1 MSLAANLLAMAV
13 ILAALAILLAGL
25 KALEQRGRLHPESLR
40 KGVHV
45 GMGLV
50 VLPLPW
56 VFDRAWPVIVLAIL
70 ACAAMVATRSIRS
83 LRGGIG
89 TVLSGVGRDSL
100 GEIYFPIAITVL
112 FVLGRADWLL
122 YVVPVL
128 MLTLADAVA
137 ALVGVRYGQMHYQ
150 TSDGIKSL
158 EGSLAFFLVAFFSAH
173 LPLLLLTDTGRAEAV
188 LIATI
193 LALLVMML
201 EFTAWHGLDNLFIPL
216 GAHAFLRLYL
226 GADTELLVFHLVV
239 ALLLMAFAMAW
250 RRRSKLDDAA
260 LIGGALFGYAAS
272 TLGGWLWLL
281 GPLVHF
287 LTLSLAWPR
296 SRSTED
302 RPHTAYAI
310 LTATAAGLFWLFA
323 YSVTGEEWLLIPFTA
338 SFAAQLTMYGVSRF
352 GYHPDRGPRSLRL
365 LGDIGLGWL
374 LIYCPVLLIAFAG
387 GAEAGDPNAPGLDD
401 PSLLSDLGLGLL
413 AVSLVA
419 MILYRL
425 VPRLYGPP
433 KRSAAINPTF
443 GILGAVASL
452 VAGLRWLI

>member
-1 MSLAANLLAMAV
+1 MTLAATLLAMAAL
-13 ILAALAILLAGL
+13 LAALAILLVGL
-25 KALEQRGRLHPESLR
+25 KALEKRGRLHPESLR

-56 VFDRAWPVIVLAIL
+56 IFDRAWPVIVLAIL
-70 ACAAMVATRSIRS
+70 ACGAMVATRSIRG

-100 GEIYFPIAITVL
+100 GEIYFPIAVTVL
-112 FVLGRADWLL
+112 FVLARADWLL
-122 YVVPVL
+122 YVVPIL

-137 ALVGVRYGQMHYQ
+137 ALVGVRYGQLHYQ

-193 LALLVMML
+193 LAFLVMMV
-201 EFTAWHGLDNLFIPL
+201 EFMSWRGLDNLFIPL
-216 GAHAFLRLYL
+216 GAHAFLRLYRE
-226 GADTELLVFHLVV
+226 ADTDLLLLHLLVA
-239 ALLLMAFAMAW
+239 ALLMVFAMAW
-250 RRRSKLDDAA
+250 RRRSKLDDSA
-260 LIGGALFGYAAS
+260 LIGGALVGYAAF

-281 GPLVHF
+281 GPLLLF
-287 LTLSLAWPR
+287 LILSLAWP
-296 SRSTED
+296 RSTED

-310 LTATAAGLFWLFA
+310 MAATAAGLFWLFA
-323 YSVTGEEWLLIPFTA
+323 YSITGEGWLLIPFTG
-338 SFAAQLTMYGVSRF
+338 SFAAQLTLYGVSRF
-352 GYHPDRGPRSLRL
+352 GYDPDRGPPALRL

-374 LIYCPVLLIAFAG
+374 LIYCPIMLVAFAI
-387 GAEAGDPNAPGLDD
+387 GAEAEDLRNPRADGLD
-401 PSLLSDLGLGLL
+401 LLGDLGLGLL

-433 KRSAAINPTF
+433 PRSAAINPTI
-443 GILGAVASL
+443 GILGAAASI

>member
-1 MSLAANLLAMAV
+1 MSLTANLLAMAAL
-13 ILAALAILLAGL
+13 LATFAILLVGL
-25 KALEQRGRLHPESLR
+25 KALEKRGRLRPESLR

-56 VFDRAWPVIVLAIL
+56 IFDRAWPVIVLAIL
-70 ACAAMVATRSIRS
+70 ACAGMVVTRSIPS
-83 LRGGIG
+83 LRGSIG
-89 TVLSGVGRDSL
+89 TVLIGVGRDSL
-100 GEIYFPIAITVL
+100 GEIYFPIAVTVL
-112 FVLGRADWLL
+112 FVLGRGDWLL
-122 YVVPVL
+122 YVVPIL

-137 ALVGVRYGQMHYQ
+137 ALVGVRYGRLHYQ
-150 TSDGIKSL
+150 TSDGVKSL

-201 EFTAWHGLDNLFIPL
+201 EFMSWRGLDNLFIPF

-226 GADTELLVFHLVV
+226 DEGTELLLFHLVV
-239 ALLLMAFAMAW
+239 AVVLMAFAMAW

-260 LIGGALFGYAAS
+260 LIGGALFGYAAL

-281 GPLVHF
+281 GPLVF
-287 LTLSLAWPR
+287 FVILSLVWPR
-296 SRSTED
+296 ATED
-302 RPHTAYAI
+302 RPHTAYAM
-310 LTATAAGLFWLFA
+310 LSTTGAGLLWLLV
-323 YSVTGEEWLLIPFTA
+323 YSVTRNEGLLIPFTA
-338 SFAAQLTMYGVSRF
+338 SFAAQLTLYGVSRF
-352 GYHPDRGPRSLRL
+352 GHQPNRGPRSLRL

-374 LIYCPVLLIAFAG
+374 LVHSPILLIAYG
-387 GAEAGDPNAPGLDD
+387 GNLNVADPNAPGLDNL
-401 PSLLSDLGLGLL
+401 SLLSDLGLGLL

-419 MILYRL
+419 LIMYLLIQRL
-425 VPRLYGPP
+425 SDPTM
-433 KRSAAINPTF
+433 RSAAIHPTF

>member
-1 MSLAANLLAMAV
+1 MSLTANLLAMA
-13 ILAALAILLAGL
+13 ALLATLAFLLVGL
-25 KALEQRGRLHPESLR
+25 KALEKRGRLHPESLR
-40 KGVHV
+40 KGVHI

-56 VFDRAWPVIVLAIL
+56 IFDRAWPVIVLAIL
-70 ACAAMVATRSIRS
+70 ACCAMVATRSIRS

-100 GEIYFPIAITVL
+100 GEIYFPIAVTVL

-122 YVVPVL
+122 YVVPIL

-137 ALVGVRYGQMHYQ
+137 ALVGIRYGQLHYQ

-201 EFTAWHGLDNLFIPL
+201 EFSAWRGLDNLFIPL

-226 GADTELLVFHLVV
+226 GADTELLLFHLLV

-250 RRRSKLDDAA
+250 RRRSKLDDSA
-260 LIGGALFGYAAS
+260 LIGGALVGYAAF

-281 GPLVHF
+281 GPLLLF
-287 LTLSLAWPR
+287 LVLSLAWPR
-296 SRSTED
+296 ATED

-310 LTATAAGLFWLFA
+310 LAATAAGLLWLFA
-323 YSVTGEEWLLIPFTA
+323 YSITGEGWLLIPFTA
-338 SFAAQLTMYGVSRF
+338 SFAAQLTLYGVARF

-374 LIYCPVLLIAFAG
+374 LIYCPILLIAFAG
-387 GAEAGDPNAPGLDD
+387 GAAAGDPGAPRPDD
-401 PSLLSDLGLGLL
+401 LNLLGDLGLGLL

-419 MILYRL
+419 LILFRL
-425 VPRLYGPP
+425 VPQLYGPP
-433 KRSAAINPTF
+433 PRSAAINPAI